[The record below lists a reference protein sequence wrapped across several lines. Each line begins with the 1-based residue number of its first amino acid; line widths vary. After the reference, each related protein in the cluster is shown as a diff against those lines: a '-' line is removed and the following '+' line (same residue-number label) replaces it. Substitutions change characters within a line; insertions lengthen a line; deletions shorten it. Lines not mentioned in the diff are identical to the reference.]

1 MRAGLLGALWRAVL
15 AFEAGLARFT
25 PDFLD
30 RLRDQIPVSQVVGQ
44 RVKLNRKGKE
54 QWGLCP
60 FHNEKSPS
68 FKVNDDRGR
77 YHCFGCGKDGDIV
90 TFLMETE
97 GLSFPEAVEHLAG
110 LAGLEL
116 PAPDPEAAQRA
127 DKRKSYAEIM
137 ELACRFFE
145 AQLKSGQHLAAQ
157 DYVRMRAL
165 TPQTLAL
172 YRVGYAPQGNQ
183 LKAFLEARGVREE
196 DMIALCLVK
205 KPDDGRPT
213 YDFFRDRLMFPISD
227 RQGKIIAFGGRV
239 LGDGKPKY
247 LNSSDTPLFNKSET
261 LFGLVQARQAIH
273 ANKTALVAEGYMDVL
288 ALAQAGFR
296 YALAPLGTAL
306 TERHLGLLWRLAPEP
321 VLCLDGDSAG
331 MQAAQRAAERALPL
345 LKPGQSLRFLT
356 LPEGQDP
363 DDFLKDQGSGAFS
376 QAMQAARPMVE
387 QIWTACL
394 AEAPTDSPERQA
406 AFWSRLQSLTDSI
419 ADPEVRRAY
428 HQRLRAWYEARF
440 YAPRPSGA
448 GAYKA
453 GQAGYRDQGPWR
465 GGQKSGYGQKSRYG
479 RGSGYGSAGG
489 AQASNLGPQLRATPA
504 RDSLLVGGLEGLLL
518 ALTHHPGLLPDYA
531 EALSRVHFPRQKL
544 ANWCSELLDAA
555 LMIEENGGALD
566 TEALRCHLKAALEAY
581 GETDKLHNL
590 AASLV
595 PYASRESS
603 EDVAR
608 LGIEEFLTKLQ
619 EQQARDEQ
627 KRSQIERLKQRV
639 SGEQP

>member
-1 MRAGLLGALWRAVL
+1 M
-15 AFEAGLARFT
+15 ARFT

-44 RVKLNRKGKE
+44 RVKLSRKGKE

-97 GLSFPEAVEHLAG
+97 GLSFPEAVERLAG

-145 AQLKSGQHLAAQ
+145 AQLKSGQHLGAQ
-157 DYVRMRAL
+157 DYVRMRGL

-183 LKAFLEARGVREE
+183 LKTFLEARGVREE

-205 KPDDGRPT
+205 KPDDGRAA

-239 LGDGKPKY
+239 LGDAKPKY

-273 ANKTALVAEGYMDVL
+273 ANKSALVAEGYMDVL

-296 YALAPLGTAL
+296 FALAPLGTAL
-306 TERHLGLLWRLAPEP
+306 TERHLGLLWRLTPEP

-331 MQAAQRAAERALPL
+331 LQAAQRAAERALPL

-376 QAMQAARPMVE
+376 QALQAARPMVE
-387 QIWTACL
+387 QVWAACL

-406 AFWSRLQSLTDSI
+406 AFWSRLQALTDSI

-440 YAPRPSGA
+440 YAPRPAPGPAASGPYRNH
-448 GAYKA
+448 GA
-453 GQAGYRDQGPWR
+453 WR
-465 GGQKSGYGQKSRYG
+465 GSNSGRSAARPGYG
-479 RGSGYGSAGG
+479 RGSSYGSGYGHSARLST
-489 AQASNLGPQLRATPA
+489 SNLGPQLRATPA

-608 LGIEEFLTKLQ
+608 QGIEEFLAKLQ